1 MCTGEAVPMG
11 SFSGQQKKITKKNT
25 GEAVQR
31 ALTSGQQNLAAQASN
46 PGSAGESHDTPAA
59 VSAPS

>member
-1 MCTGEAVPMG
+1 MG